1 VVSGLKVSFFK
12 SKFYGINLDDNLL
25 SVASSFLHCEVG
37 SIPFHFLG
45 FLSNTIIRSPV
56 NIFFEIKVFP
66 IVVSRLKVNFFKS
79 KFMELILMI
88 IFCLLRPLFSLRGG
102 FYPLSLF
109 RNSCWC

>member
-79 KFMELILMI
+79 KFYGINLDDNFLSIASSFFTVRWILSP
-88 IFCLLRPLFSLRGG
+88 FAF
-102 FYPLSLF
+102 
-109 RNSCWC
+109 